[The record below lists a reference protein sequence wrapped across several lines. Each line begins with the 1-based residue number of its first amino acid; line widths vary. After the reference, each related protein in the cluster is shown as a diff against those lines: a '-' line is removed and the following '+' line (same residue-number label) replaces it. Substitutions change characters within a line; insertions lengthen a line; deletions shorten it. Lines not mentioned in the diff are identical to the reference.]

1 MNKIKIFFEYQCFPM
16 WVYNEN
22 RELVD
27 NDLVAELKNDIEID
41 NMFVEIQN
49 IYDGLY
55 EDDAINFE
63 FKGFTNELE
72 KRVFIQTVENLVSLV
87 REKVGH
93 KYLIEN
99 KLSI

>member
-22 RELVD
+22 GELVD

>member
-22 RELVD
+22 GELVD

-99 KLSI
+99 KLNI